1 MDIRDQYHDPAYGLL
16 YHTLRERPAVAEFV
30 KHAELNPSEA
40 DTLPDSAFAWPEQR
54 RFPINTAENTVLSW
68 AYREKCAA
76 VPVEVDVALKKAVDI
91 YGVNYIIEAT
101 KTASAPPP
109 DLVEDYLLRTHK
121 KLRVKTAADVKVA
134 ENILLEQYP
143 RLSIE
148 DRAEGFTNLVK
159 KARDFNVS
167 LEPVTH
173 RMAGMTVCTT
183 KTAMDWIEARAAA
196 VKEPLF
202 QTAYEKL
209 ATALKGRGEEV
220 HDRDELLALTD
231 TLAKLDKQAGL
242 DKFYDKKLPDPIRTV
257 FNSEKIAEEMVD
269 LGGRSVALSKLAQMP
284 ASFWGDLVGDDMARE
299 FTDKAGA
306 VDSTKL
312 GELLRTLPLDLKLI
326 LKHQVP

>member
-1 MDIRDQYHDPAYGLL
+1 MEIRDQHHDPAYALL
-16 YHTLRERPAVAEFV
+16 YHALRERPAVAEFV
-30 KHAELNPSEA
+30 KHAELDPSEA

-76 VPVEVDVALKKAVDI
+76 VPVEVDAALQKAVDI
-91 YGVNYIIEAT
+91 YGVSHIVAAT
-101 KTASAPPP
+101 KIASTPPL
-109 DLVEDYLLRTHK
+109 DSVDDYLLQTHG

-134 ENILLEQYP
+134 EKILLEQYP

-159 KARDFNVS
+159 KARAFNVS

-202 QTAYEKL
+202 QGAYEKL
-209 ATALKGRGEEV
+209 ATALKNRGEEV
-220 HDRDELLALTD
+220 HDRDELLALID

-257 FNSEKIAEEMVD
+257 FNSEKLAEEMVD

-284 ASFWGDLVGDDMARE
+284 ASFWGDVVGNDMARE
-299 FTDKAGA
+299 FTDKTGT
-306 VDSTKL
+306 VDSLKL
-312 GELLRTLPLDLKLI
+312 GEVLRTLPADLKLI